1 MAFLYKAK
9 KTYLRAVAEEL
20 GIEVTEKMIKPQI
33 IKAIMAR
40 KHFEEQLVSNMLEEE
55 EVKSKEALE
64 VEEKRR
70 NEEIE
75 NRRREQI
82 EIEDKR
88 RREQMEFELQ
98 KLRLENERCRSESD
112 RVVTAEFSAKPKIDL
127 HTILQKFDLRS
138 NDISLYLILFE
149 RQAKRAEIQKKY
161 WVSYLI
167 GLLPSEMSQIISRED
182 EEVTEDYEKIKAL
195 LLKRY
200 KLTPERFR
208 QLFVNH
214 NKAPENT

>member
-20 GIEVTEKMIKPQI
+20 GIEVAEKLIKPQI
-33 IKAIMAR
+33 IKAIMASE
-40 KHFEEQLVSNMLEEE
+40 HFEEQLVSNMLEEE
-55 EVKSKEALE
+55 AVKSKEALE
-64 VEEKRR
+64 VEEKRS

-75 NRRREQI
+75 DR
-82 EIEDKR
+82 R

-127 HTILQKFDLRS
+127 HTILQKFDPRS

-167 GLLPSEMSQIISRED
+167 GLLPSEMSQIIARED

-214 NKAPENT
+214 NKAPENTWTEFV

>member
-20 GIEVTEKMIKPQI
+20 GIEVTEQMIKPQI
-33 IKAIMAR
+33 IKAIMASE
-40 KHFEEQLVSNMLEEE
+40 HFEEQLVSNMLEEE
-55 EVKSKEALE
+55 AVKSKEALE

-75 NRRREQI
+75 DRRRREQM

-127 HTILQKFDLRS
+127 HTILQKFDPRS

-167 GLLPSEMSQIISRED
+167 GLLPSEMSKIIAKED

-195 LLKRY
+195 LLKRH
-200 KLTPERFR
+200 TS
-208 QLFVNH
+208 
-214 NKAPENT
+214 